1 MASSYI
7 NKNILFILLS
17 LAIKLSFCKNNIHRI
32 PLGLFYI
39 YDNEEDD
46 TSDLIRT
53 IFFNFLCINLTIGT
67 PPQIVPFRVDI
78 NSPSFY
84 VTKKYF
90 NSSASSTYEA
100 INEKEKKYL
109 FEDVETGFDSKD
121 IISIT
126 GDKRKVNFIY
136 ATKHKSDTDLGNIG
150 LLIPTKTQN
159 DVWPF
164 FDSLNKAEYI
174 NNSYIWTLKF
184 DHKLSILDILFTK
197 DEDKKV
203 IGEFII
209 GDAPHNYE
217 RNQTIYNK
225 EKFIEIDALWSE
237 HDLNWDIEF
246 YKIYLTFKENQNIS
260 QKLNSS
266 KLNIHGDLRAEINP
280 DIGFIVAPIPFFEKI
295 NQYFFG
301 KYRNICYQIKIS
313 RSLFRYIECKNNE
326 KFNISDFPNISFVY
340 EDDITFNLT
349 YQDLFVFDKVKN
361 KYIFLILYEG
371 YTSDWVLGRLFLR
384 KYQFVFN
391 GKTKKI
397 GYYKSMDDTNWE
409 TDFESDKDKIIN
421 FIVFIIQ
428 VGLLVSIVIFI
439 ICLVY
444 KKIKGK
450 NKRQKRI
457 NELDE
462 EDNRIDDDKNKELL

>member
-1 MASSYI
+1 LHLY
-7 NKNILFILLS
+7 
-17 LAIKLSFCKNNIHRI
+17 
-32 PLGLFYI
+32 
-39 YDNEEDD
+39 
-46 TSDLIRT
+46 
-53 IFFNFLCINLTIGT
+53 
-67 PPQIVPFRVDI
+67 
-78 NSPSFY
+78 
-84 VTKKYF
+84 
-90 NSSASSTYEA
+90 
-100 INEKEKKYL
+100 
-109 FEDVETGFDSKD
+109 
-121 IISIT
+121 
-126 GDKRKVNFIY
+126 
-136 ATKHKSDTDLGNIG
+136 
-150 LLIPTKTQN
+150 
-159 DVWPF
+159 
-164 FDSLNKAEYI
+164 
-174 NNSYIWTLKF
+174 
-184 DHKLSILDILFTK
+184 
-197 DEDKKV
+197 
-203 IGEFII
+203 
-209 GDAPHNYE
+209 
-217 RNQTIYNK
+217 
-225 EKFIEIDALWSE
+225 
-237 HDLNWDIEF
+237 
-246 YKIYLTFKENQNIS
+246 
-260 QKLNSS
+260 
-266 KLNIHGDLRAEINP
+266 
-280 DIGFIVAPIPFFEKI
+280 PFFEKI